1 VYWNWFKL
9 DPWFVPRLYFRDMWH
24 PRSPLSSTSLV
35 HRAFFSPEYPVG
47 EVKKFEVLMPEYESL
62 VWPLGMMF
70 SFVNVGNVL
79 KSVVGW
85 RDERQARV
93 LIIAG
98 EKDTLMG
105 VGLMRKMAADY
116 RQQFISFA
124 KSLWGARF
132 METSETKP
140 ESGDQQ
146 GVGFEVIQGSGHH
159 IQNDLHWEECAQK
172 ILAFVDQL

>member
-1 VYWNWFKL
+1 
-9 DPWFVPRLYFRDMWH
+9 
-24 PRSPLSSTSLV
+24 LSSTSLV

-132 METSETKP
+132 KETEETKP
-140 ESGDQQ
+140 ESSDDK
-146 GVGFEVIQGSGHH
+146 GSGLRLFKVRAIISRTICIGKSVLRRFWHLL
-159 IQNDLHWEECAQK
+159 INFDFFL
-172 ILAFVDQL
+172 LAVTRFP

>member
-1 VYWNWFKL
+1 MNT
-9 DPWFVPRLYFRDMWH
+9 
-24 PRSPLSSTSLV
+24 LSISCS
-35 HRAFFSPEYPVG
+35 H
-47 EVKKFEVLMPEYESL
+47 
-62 VWPLGMMF
+62 W
-70 SFVNVGNVL
+70 L

-124 KSLWGARF
+124 KSLWGARLK
-132 METSETKP
+132 ETEETKP
-140 ESGDQQ
+140 ESSDRQ